1 MPKYDHHTNGSMD
14 FIPQVFHTCGM
25 NEKSINLVCV
35 SYFRFYC
42 AEPITYSLRQYV
54 SKNLPNTPVL
64 ADLDL
69 FNVEIGYMEPGHGM
83 KGRKLWLYDDN
94 DITKMYKKYLGKP
107 TIRMWCYSSKKVAK
121 DGPSSATTNSISNSE
136 EEKDVSTIYEVLKE
150 KHDGAFT
157 DEQLHTW
164 SCMLKVK
171 SHNSYE
177 NPPDKPFFRGYKRP
191 GTSIESPV
199 RYPAS
204 KRHTGSTGISP
215 GKKLNM
221 RSELITQL
229 EKWHALLE
237 SSVIS
242 QSEYDELKNKI
253 LSDIKGL

>member
-1 MPKYDHHTNGSMD
+1 MQELLNDS
-14 FIPQVFHTCGM
+14 
-25 NEKSINLVCV
+25 ESKSDVVDLTQSAREECESDIDSEDNYVYSIKIINPMRMKEFQTINLGKGGTYK
-35 SYFRFYC
+35 S
-42 AEPITYSLRQYV
+42 TYSLRQYV

-83 KGRKLWLYDDN
+83 KGRKLCLYDDN
-94 DITKMYKKYLGKP
+94 DITKLYKKYLGKP

-121 DGPSSATTNSISNSE
+121 DGPSSATTNSISNSK

-177 NPPDKPFFRGYKRP
+177 NPPDKLFLEVINALAQVLRP
-191 GTSIESPV
+191 
-199 RYPAS
+199 
-204 KRHTGSTGISP
+204 
-215 GKKLNM
+215 L
-221 RSELITQL
+221 
-229 EKWHALLE
+229 
-237 SSVIS
+237 
-242 QSEYDELKNKI
+242 
-253 LSDIKGL
+253 